1 MNWENLLG
9 TELYAL
15 AKQYTKANKLT
26 MLGFVRELIREF
38 FRNKGE

>member
-9 TELYAL
+9 AELYAL

-38 FRNKGE
+38 FQK